1 MQSSRRPKILI
12 GRNKEEI
19 SSRRSTGSKRIWL
32 TQLLLCPTAL
42 ACPLFILRWLSLS
55 FSLIGQVC
63 SFTQMVTRQN
73 WIYFW
78 RLKSHR
84 LSFLLARPRSKTW
97 KTWCSCLLSHT
108 LSVSLPASTEK
119 FTAQKLTYLVNSW
132 ESSRSSV
139 SQYIWPQSW
148 CPSNNFPLFLSEITL
163 LIPRRELLEVK
174 TVPFTDLKRTTS
186 LTSCIKNVLRRVTL
200 KSQVQPPSGSWLRCL
215 YLASSLLRCF
225 SCLSSPDIERLVLTT
240 VVSLSLNIW
249 SIW

>member
-32 TQLLLCPTAL
+32 TQLLLCHTAL

-55 FSLIGQVC
+55 YSLIGQVC

-78 RLKSHR
+78 RLKSHQ
-84 LSFLLARPRSKTW
+84 LSSLLVRPRSKTW

-119 FTAQKLTYLVNSW
+119 FTVQKLTYLVNSW

-139 SQYIWPQSW
+139 SQFIWPQSW
-148 CPSNNFPLFLSEITL
+148 CPSNNFQLFLSEITL
-163 LIPRRELLEVK
+163 LTLRRELLEVK

-186 LTSCIKNVLRRVTL
+186 LTSCIKNVLRRATL
-200 KSQVQPPSGSWLRCL
+200 KSQAQPPSGSWLRC
-215 YLASSLLRCF
+215 
-225 SCLSSPDIERLVLTT
+225 
-240 VVSLSLNIW
+240 
-249 SIW
+249 